1 MIPIV
6 IKEAVAVEGKY
17 DAARLRTVVDTIV
30 VETGGFRLFR
40 DREKMALLRTLAE
53 TRGLIVL
60 TDSDA
65 AGFVIRDRL
74 AGALPK
80 TQLKHAYIPEI
91 HGKEKRKRV
100 PSAEGLI
107 GVEGVDGECLLEALL
122 RAGATPTDGT
132 AERIYVP
139 FLTKARLYED
149 GLVGGKNSAVR
160 RAALLRELQLPQYL
174 SVNRM
179 TEVLNAVLTEERYH
193 TLLEKVTKQTP
204 PL

>member
-1 MIPIV
+1 MMPIA

-17 DAARLRTVVDTIV
+17 DAARLRTVVDTVV

-40 DREKMALLRTLAE
+40 DREKMTLLRTLAQ

-80 TQLKHAYIPEI
+80 AQLKHAYIPEI
-91 HGKEKRKRV
+91 HGKEKRKRA

-107 GVEGVDGECLLEALL
+107 GVEGVDEACLLEALL
-122 RAGATPTDGT
+122 RAGATPNDGT
-132 AERIYVP
+132 AERVCVP

-149 GLVGGKNSAVR
+149 GLVGGTNSAVY
-160 RAALLRELQLPQYL
+160 RAALLCELQLPQYL

-179 TEVLNAVLTEERYH
+179 IEVLNAVLTEEQYRV
-193 TLLEKVTKQTP
+193 LLKKVTKQT
-204 PL
+204 

>member
-1 MIPIV
+1 MTPIA

-17 DAARLRTVVDTIV
+17 DAARLRTVVDTVV

-40 DREKMALLRTLAE
+40 DREKMTLLRTLAE

-91 HGKEKRKRV
+91 HGKEKRKRA

-107 GVEGVDGECLLEALL
+107 GVEGVDEECLLEALL
-122 RAGATPTDGT
+122 RAGATPIDGT
-132 AERIYVP
+132 AERVYVP

-149 GLVGGKNSAVR
+149 GLVGGENSAVY

-179 TEVLNAVLTEERYH
+179 IEVLNAVLTEENYQKM
-193 TLLEKVTKQTP
+193 LEKVTKRI
-204 PL
+204 